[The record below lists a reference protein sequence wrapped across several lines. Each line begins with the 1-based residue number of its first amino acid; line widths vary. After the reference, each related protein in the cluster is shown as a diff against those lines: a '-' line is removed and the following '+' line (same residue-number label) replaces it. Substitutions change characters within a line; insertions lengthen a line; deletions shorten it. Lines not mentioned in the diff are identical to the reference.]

1 MTGPEAAVEAGAAG
15 SWEAVVRSSAPAS
28 ERGWE
33 SPGRLNG
40 LRDRIPQPRPECAS
54 AEARVVTAPHG
65 SRDPAPPRSRTGPDV
80 TARPAWSV
88 PTRCLACPVT
98 PELVLLQHTKIACKQ
113 CNKLWPDF
121 STIKSKNNGYIYKI
135 YRR

>member
-1 MTGPEAAVEAGAAG
+1 MTGPGAAVEAEAAG
-15 SWEAVVRSSAPAS
+15 SWEAVVRNSPPAS
-28 ERGWE
+28 GRVPGLRLGHGWE
-33 SPGRLNG
+33 SH
-40 LRDRIPQPRPECAS
+40 PECAS

-65 SRDPAPPRSRTGPDV
+65 SRDPAPPRSRTAPDV